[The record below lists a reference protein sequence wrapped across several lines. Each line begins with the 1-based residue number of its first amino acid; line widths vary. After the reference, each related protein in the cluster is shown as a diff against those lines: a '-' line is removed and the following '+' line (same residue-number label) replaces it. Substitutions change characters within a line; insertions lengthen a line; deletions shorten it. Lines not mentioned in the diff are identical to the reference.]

1 MKREQ
6 DFDYAETTSIPG
18 AVNRPDPFDLA
29 IEALAAP
36 RWSGSPDWR
45 TFQEHVMTHRTS
57 FWRRTSVI
65 SLLACGVLAA
75 GAAIAW
81 EWFPISGTFNLNSGG
96 STQVTGEMATVN
108 GGESFEANIDAGG
121 VDISGGGSMEITMPD
136 GSKATLV
143 VEPNNAAVA
152 PTVPQPGKQD

>member
-1 MKREQ
+1 MNRDQ
-6 DFDYAETTSIPG
+6 NNDYTETVTNQG
-18 AVNRPDPFDLA
+18 AANRRDPVDLA
-29 IEALAAP
+29 IDALAAP

-45 TFQEHVMTHRTS
+45 NFQEQLMTHRKS
-57 FWRRTSVI
+57 FWRRTSVL

-75 GAAIAW
+75 GAAVAW
-81 EWFPISGTFNLNSGG
+81 QWFPISGTFNLNSGG

-108 GGESFEANIDAGG
+108 GGESFEANINTGG

-143 VEPNNAAVA
+143 VESGNRCAAPPA
-152 PTVPQPGKQD
+152 GKKD

>member
-1 MKREQ
+1 MNREQ
-6 DFDYAETTSIPG
+6 NSDCTETINTRG
-18 AVNRPDPFDLA
+18 AASRRDPVDLA
-29 IEALAAP
+29 IDALAAP

-45 TFQEHVMTHRTS
+45 TFQEQVMTHRTS

-75 GAAIAW
+75 GAAVAW

-96 STQVTGEMATVN
+96 SAQVTGEMASN
-108 GGESFEANIDAGG
+108 GEDSFEANIDTGG

-143 VEPNNAAVA
+143 VEPGNAAAAA
-152 PTVPQPGKQD
+152 PAAPPAGKKD